1 MSQQPTSTIANLAM
15 NDGNRIPRIG
25 FGTWPLS
32 DADVTGAVKQAI
44 ACGYRLID
52 TAASYGNEAGVG
64 RAVRSCGVRRE
75 ELFVTT
81 KLPGRDHG
89 YDAALQAFDASAKRL
104 GLDYVDLYLIHWPLP
119 RKNLFVESWRAFV
132 RLREEGRV
140 RSIGVSNF
148 EPGHIDRL
156 VDETGIVPAIDQ
168 VELHPEFS
176 QKHIREYATAKSI
189 VVEAWSPLGH
199 GGDVLHN
206 DVVASFGRKY
216 GKTPAQIVL
225 RWHIE
230 LGTVAIPKSS
240 KVARMRENI
249 DVLDFSLTAP
259 EVHAITA
266 LDRGHRIGSDPETYF
281 EE

>member
-1 MSQQPTSTIANLAM
+1 MNQEATSTVPFLAM
-15 NDGNRIPRIG
+15 NDGNRIPRMG

-32 DADVTGAVKQAI
+32 DVEVTATVEQAI

-52 TAASYGNEAGVG
+52 TASAYGNEAGVG
-64 RAVRSCGVRRE
+64 RAIRSSGLPRQD
-75 ELFVTT
+75 LFVTT
-81 KLPGRDHG
+81 KLRGRDHG
-89 YDAALQAFDASAKRL
+89 YDAALRGFDASVKQL

-119 RKNLFVESWRAFV
+119 RKNLYVESWRALI
-132 RLREEGRV
+132 RLREEGRI

-156 VDETGIVPAIDQ
+156 VDETGVVPAIDQ

-176 QKHIREYATAKSI
+176 QNPLREYATAKSI
-189 VVEAWSPLGH
+189 VVEAWSPLGR

-206 DVVASFGRKY
+206 PVVASLGETY
-216 GKTPAQIVL
+216 GKTSAQIVL

-230 LGTVAIPKSS
+230 NGTVAIPKTS

-249 DVLDFSLTAP
+249 DIMDFSLTSS
-259 EVHAITA
+259 EVHALTA
-266 LDRGHRIGSDPETYF
+266 LDRGRRIGGDPETYV

>member
-1 MSQQPTSTIANLAM
+1 MSQQPMSTVPRLAT
-15 NDGNRIPRIG
+15 NDGNRMPRIG

-32 DADVTGAVKQAI
+32 DAEVTGAVEQAI

-64 RAVRSCGVRRE
+64 RAIRASGVPRE

-81 KLPGRDHG
+81 KLRGRDHG
-89 YDAALQAFDASAKRL
+89 YDAALHAFDASVQLL

-119 RKNLFVESWRAFV
+119 RKNLFVETWRAFV

-148 EPGHIDRL
+148 EPAHIERL
-156 VDETGIVPAIDQ
+156 VAETGIVPAVDQ

-176 QKHIREYATAKSI
+176 QKHIREYATEQSI

-199 GGDVLHN
+199 GGDILHN
-206 DVVASFGRKY
+206 DVVASLGSKY

-225 RWHIE
+225 RWHLE
-230 LGTVAIPKSS
+230 LGTVPIPKSN
-240 KVARMRENI
+240 KVARMRENV
-249 DVLDFSLTAP
+249 DVMDFSLTSA
-259 EVHAITA
+259 EVQAITA
-266 LDRGHRIGSDPETYF
+266 LDRGHRIGGDPESHV